1 MRNPFKEKKKKPV
14 SLEEVLGKLEFVE
27 GQISKLSGEFASA
40 RQQLSEAF
48 QKIGVV
54 RYNPFRE
61 LGGDQSFSITFL
73 NEKNDGFVLTSHFGR
88 DMQRLYAKT
97 VKGGKSEHTLSEEE
111 QESIGLAINNKS
123 NGQSETAEKRK

>member
-40 RQQLSEAF
+40 RKQLSEAF

-61 LGGDQSFSITFL
+61 LWGDQSFSITFL

-111 QESIGLAINNKS
+111 EESLELAINDKINE
-123 NGQSETAEKRK
+123 QSETAEKRK

>member
-14 SLEEVLGKLEFVE
+14 SLEEVLEKLEFVE
-27 GQISKLSGEFASA
+27 GQISKLSREFMSA
-40 RQQLSEAF
+40 RRQLSEAF

-61 LGGDQSFSITFL
+61 LGGDQSFSIAFL
-73 NEKNDGFVLTSHFGR
+73 NEKNNGFVLTSHFGR

-97 VKGGKSEHTLSEEE
+97 VKEGKSEYTLSEEE
-111 QESIGLAINNKS
+111 QESLELAINDKS
-123 NGQSETAEKRK
+123 NGQPETTEKRK